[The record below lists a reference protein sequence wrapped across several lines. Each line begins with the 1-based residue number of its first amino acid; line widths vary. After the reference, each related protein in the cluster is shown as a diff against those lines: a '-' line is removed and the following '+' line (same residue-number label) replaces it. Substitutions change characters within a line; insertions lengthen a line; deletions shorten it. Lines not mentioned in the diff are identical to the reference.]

1 MGKKH
6 TSYRGVAIDMEMLK
20 FQNQTATALG
30 NANMNARGDKIGR
43 GGSIIKTREELLAE
57 REREMQLPDIMPE
70 HTSHST
76 APAIDDGF
84 DDSMFEIAE
93 VEPVQEVQAEEAAA
107 PKKAPVKRAK
117 TKEDTDNQE

>member
-93 VEPVQEVQAEEAAA
+93 VEPVQEVQAEEADA

>member
-93 VEPVQEVQAEEAAA
+93 VEPVQEVQAEEAVA

>member
-76 APAIDDGF
+76 APASDDGF